1 MKYEEAMK
9 YITEVG
15 NFGSN
20 YGLERT
26 YKLLEH
32 LGNPERDLKLIH
44 IAGTNGK
51 GSTTSM
57 ITEILMGEGYKVGMY
72 TSPFIEEF
80 EERIQINRNNIPK
93 ESLAILMDEIKV
105 AVDKVIEAGYN
116 HPTEFE
122 IITVLMLLYFKKENI
137 DFGVIEVGLGGT
149 LDSTNVIKPIIQ
161 VITSI
166 SFDHTNLLGN
176 TLEKIAREKAGIIKK
191 GIPTVIYPQQEEVLK
206 VIKNKCFEMDSE
218 LYIANNENLK
228 FENIVNLDK
237 PYQLLKYNNEIDILL
252 PLLGEHQIINLSV
265 AMQAIEVL
273 NNKNIIEF
281 HKNNLLLLKSYDE
294 ESTNEVSDILNEN
307 RMEDQVHQY
316 KEKVLNIVSNQRKK
330 ENKLSIIIKV
340 FEKYKNMLNEEE
352 INMFNGLIESY
363 ENQRIPFSTLEVVI
377 KMYATRFKDKD
388 ILNQTFF
395 YPYPENLI
403 NITDS
408 GKGRKL

>member
-1 MKYEEAMK
+1 MRKPKIVVSECL
-9 YITEVG
+9 
-15 NFGSN
+15 
-20 YGLERT
+20 YGTKCR
-26 YKLLEH
+26 YD
-32 LGNPERDLKLIH
+32 GQ
-44 IAGTNGK
+44 
-51 GSTTSM
+51 
-57 ITEILMGEGYKVGMY
+57 GY
-72 TSPFIEEF
+72 
-80 EERIQINRNNIPK
+80 N
-93 ESLAILMDEIKV
+93 
-105 AVDKVIEAGYN
+105 DKVIQSLKDYVDIQTVCPELAIGLSIPREPIRIEMNKENEEYRLIDYN
-116 HPTEFE
+116 SKNDYTNQMTEFSE
-122 IITVLMLLYFKKENI
+122 EFINGLDDI
-137 DFGVIEVGLGGT
+137 DGFILKSRSPTCGLK
-149 LDSTNVIKPIIQ
+149 D
-161 VITSI
+161 
-166 SFDHTNLLGN
+166 
-176 TLEKIAREKAGIIKK
+176 A
-191 GIPTVIYPQQEEVLK
+191 K
-206 VIKNKCFEMDSE
+206 VYYRGNKCS
-218 LYIANNENLK
+218 IRSNEKGFFSQKIIDKYDYLPIENEGRLKNYNIRDNFFTRIFFINNLK
-228 FENIVNLDK
+228 
-237 PYQLLKYNNEIDILL
+237 
-252 PLLGEHQIINLSV
+252 
-265 AMQAIEVL
+265 

>member
-1 MKYEEAMK
+1 MRKPKIVVSECL
-9 YITEVG
+9 
-15 NFGSN
+15 
-20 YGLERT
+20 YGTKCR
-26 YKLLEH
+26 YD
-32 LGNPERDLKLIH
+32 GQ
-44 IAGTNGK
+44 
-51 GSTTSM
+51 
-57 ITEILMGEGYKVGMY
+57 GY
-72 TSPFIEEF
+72 
-80 EERIQINRNNIPK
+80 N
-93 ESLAILMDEIKV
+93 
-105 AVDKVIEAGYN
+105 DKVIQSLKDYVDIQTVCPELAIGLSIPREPIRIEMNKENEEYRLIDYN
-116 HPTEFE
+116 SKNDYTNQMTEFSE
-122 IITVLMLLYFKKENI
+122 EFINGLDDI
-137 DFGVIEVGLGGT
+137 DGFILKSRSPTCGLK
-149 LDSTNVIKPIIQ
+149 D
-161 VITSI
+161 
-166 SFDHTNLLGN
+166 
-176 TLEKIAREKAGIIKK
+176 A
-191 GIPTVIYPQQEEVLK
+191 K
-206 VIKNKCFEMDSE
+206 VYYCGNKCS
-218 LYIANNENLK
+218 IRSNENGFFSQKIIDKYDYLPIENEGRLK
-228 FENIVNLDK
+228 NYNIRDNFFTRIFFINNLK
-237 PYQLLKYNNEIDILL
+237 
-252 PLLGEHQIINLSV
+252 
-265 AMQAIEVL
+265 

-281 HKNNLLLLKSYDE
+281 HKNDLLLLKSYDE

>member
-1 MKYEEAMK
+1 MRKPKIVVSECL
-9 YITEVG
+9 
-15 NFGSN
+15 
-20 YGLERT
+20 YGTKCR
-26 YKLLEH
+26 YD
-32 LGNPERDLKLIH
+32 GQ
-44 IAGTNGK
+44 
-51 GSTTSM
+51 
-57 ITEILMGEGYKVGMY
+57 GY
-72 TSPFIEEF
+72 
-80 EERIQINRNNIPK
+80 N
-93 ESLAILMDEIKV
+93 
-105 AVDKVIEAGYN
+105 DKVIQSLKDYVDIQTVCPELAIGLSIPREPIRIEMNKENEEYRLIDYN
-116 HPTEFE
+116 SKNDYTNQMTEFSE
-122 IITVLMLLYFKKENI
+122 EFINGLDDI
-137 DFGVIEVGLGGT
+137 DGFILKSRSPTCGLK
-149 LDSTNVIKPIIQ
+149 D
-161 VITSI
+161 
-166 SFDHTNLLGN
+166 
-176 TLEKIAREKAGIIKK
+176 A
-191 GIPTVIYPQQEEVLK
+191 K
-206 VIKNKCFEMDSE
+206 VYYRGNKCS
-218 LYIANNENLK
+218 IRSNENGFFSQKIIDKYDYLPIENEGRLK
-228 FENIVNLDK
+228 NYNIRDNFFTRIFFINNL
-237 PYQLLKYNNEIDILL
+237 N
-252 PLLGEHQIINLSV
+252 
-265 AMQAIEVL
+265 

>member
-1 MKYEEAMK
+1 MRKPKIVVSECL
-9 YITEVG
+9 
-15 NFGSN
+15 
-20 YGLERT
+20 YGTKCR
-26 YKLLEH
+26 YD
-32 LGNPERDLKLIH
+32 GQ
-44 IAGTNGK
+44 
-51 GSTTSM
+51 
-57 ITEILMGEGYKVGMY
+57 GY
-72 TSPFIEEF
+72 
-80 EERIQINRNNIPK
+80 N
-93 ESLAILMDEIKV
+93 
-105 AVDKVIEAGYN
+105 DKVIQSLKDYVDIQTVCPELAIGLSIPREPIRIEMNKENEEYRLIDYN
-116 HPTEFE
+116 SKNDYTNQMTEFSE
-122 IITVLMLLYFKKENI
+122 EFINGLDDI
-137 DFGVIEVGLGGT
+137 DGFILKSRSPTCGLK
-149 LDSTNVIKPIIQ
+149 D
-161 VITSI
+161 
-166 SFDHTNLLGN
+166 
-176 TLEKIAREKAGIIKK
+176 A
-191 GIPTVIYPQQEEVLK
+191 K
-206 VIKNKCFEMDSE
+206 VYYCGNKCS
-218 LYIANNENLK
+218 IRSNENGFFSQKIIDKYDYLPIENEGRLK
-228 FENIVNLDK
+228 NYNIRDNFFTRIFFINNLK
-237 PYQLLKYNNEIDILL
+237 
-252 PLLGEHQIINLSV
+252 
-265 AMQAIEVL
+265 

-363 ENQRIPFSTLEVVI
+363 ENQRILFSTLEVVI

>member
-1 MKYEEAMK
+1 MRKPKIVVSECL
-9 YITEVG
+9 
-15 NFGSN
+15 
-20 YGLERT
+20 YGTKCR
-26 YKLLEH
+26 YD
-32 LGNPERDLKLIH
+32 GQ
-44 IAGTNGK
+44 
-51 GSTTSM
+51 
-57 ITEILMGEGYKVGMY
+57 GY
-72 TSPFIEEF
+72 
-80 EERIQINRNNIPK
+80 N
-93 ESLAILMDEIKV
+93 
-105 AVDKVIEAGYN
+105 DKVIQSLKDYVDIQTVCPELAIGLSIPREPIRIEMNKENEEYRLIDYN
-116 HPTEFE
+116 SKNDYTNQMTEFSE
-122 IITVLMLLYFKKENI
+122 EFINGLDDI
-137 DFGVIEVGLGGT
+137 DGFILKSRSPTCGLK
-149 LDSTNVIKPIIQ
+149 D
-161 VITSI
+161 
-166 SFDHTNLLGN
+166 
-176 TLEKIAREKAGIIKK
+176 A
-191 GIPTVIYPQQEEVLK
+191 K
-206 VIKNKCFEMDSE
+206 VYYRGNKCS
-218 LYIANNENLK
+218 IRSNENVFFSQKIIDKYDYLPIENEGRLK
-228 FENIVNLDK
+228 NYNIRDNFFTRIFFINNLK
-237 PYQLLKYNNEIDILL
+237 
-252 PLLGEHQIINLSV
+252 
-265 AMQAIEVL
+265 

>member
-1 MKYEEAMK
+1 MRKPKIVVSECL
-9 YITEVG
+9 
-15 NFGSN
+15 
-20 YGLERT
+20 YGTKCR
-26 YKLLEH
+26 YD
-32 LGNPERDLKLIH
+32 GQ
-44 IAGTNGK
+44 
-51 GSTTSM
+51 
-57 ITEILMGEGYKVGMY
+57 GY
-72 TSPFIEEF
+72 
-80 EERIQINRNNIPK
+80 N
-93 ESLAILMDEIKV
+93 
-105 AVDKVIEAGYN
+105 DKVIQSLKDYVDIQTVCPELAIGLSIPREPIRIEMNKENEEYRLIDYN
-116 HPTEFE
+116 SKNDYTNQMTEFSE
-122 IITVLMLLYFKKENI
+122 EFINGLDDI
-137 DFGVIEVGLGGT
+137 DGFILKSRSPTCGLK
-149 LDSTNVIKPIIQ
+149 D
-161 VITSI
+161 
-166 SFDHTNLLGN
+166 
-176 TLEKIAREKAGIIKK
+176 A
-191 GIPTVIYPQQEEVLK
+191 K
-206 VIKNKCFEMDSE
+206 VYYRGNKCS
-218 LYIANNENLK
+218 IRSNENGFFSQKIIDKYDYLPIENEGRLK
-228 FENIVNLDK
+228 NYNIRDNFFTRIFFINNLK
-237 PYQLLKYNNEIDILL
+237 
-252 PLLGEHQIINLSV
+252 
-265 AMQAIEVL
+265 

-294 ESTNEVSDILNEN
+294 ESTNEVRDILNEN

>member
-1 MKYEEAMK
+1 MRKPKIVVSECL
-9 YITEVG
+9 
-15 NFGSN
+15 
-20 YGLERT
+20 YGTKCR
-26 YKLLEH
+26 YD
-32 LGNPERDLKLIH
+32 GQ
-44 IAGTNGK
+44 
-51 GSTTSM
+51 
-57 ITEILMGEGYKVGMY
+57 GY
-72 TSPFIEEF
+72 
-80 EERIQINRNNIPK
+80 N
-93 ESLAILMDEIKV
+93 
-105 AVDKVIEAGYN
+105 DKVIQSLKDYVDIQTVCPELAIGLSIPREPIRIEMNKENEEYRLIDYN
-116 HPTEFE
+116 SKNDYTNQMTEFSE
-122 IITVLMLLYFKKENI
+122 EFINGLDDI
-137 DFGVIEVGLGGT
+137 DGFILKSRSPTCGLK
-149 LDSTNVIKPIIQ
+149 D
-161 VITSI
+161 
-166 SFDHTNLLGN
+166 
-176 TLEKIAREKAGIIKK
+176 A
-191 GIPTVIYPQQEEVLK
+191 K
-206 VIKNKCFEMDSE
+206 VYYCGNKCS
-218 LYIANNENLK
+218 IRSNENGFFSQKIIDKYDYLPIENEGRLK
-228 FENIVNLDK
+228 NYNIRDNFFTRIFFINNLK
-237 PYQLLKYNNEIDILL
+237 
-252 PLLGEHQIINLSV
+252 
-265 AMQAIEVL
+265 

-395 YPYPENLI
+395 YPYPENLR

>member
-1 MKYEEAMK
+1 MRKPKIVVSECL
-9 YITEVG
+9 
-15 NFGSN
+15 
-20 YGLERT
+20 YGTKCR
-26 YKLLEH
+26 YD
-32 LGNPERDLKLIH
+32 GQ
-44 IAGTNGK
+44 
-51 GSTTSM
+51 
-57 ITEILMGEGYKVGMY
+57 GY
-72 TSPFIEEF
+72 
-80 EERIQINRNNIPK
+80 N
-93 ESLAILMDEIKV
+93 
-105 AVDKVIEAGYN
+105 DKVIQSLKDYVDIQTVCPELAIGLSIPREPIRIEMNKENEEYRLIDYN
-116 HPTEFE
+116 SKNDYTNQMTEFSE
-122 IITVLMLLYFKKENI
+122 EFINGLDDI
-137 DFGVIEVGLGGT
+137 DGFILKSRSPTCGLK
-149 LDSTNVIKPIIQ
+149 D
-161 VITSI
+161 
-166 SFDHTNLLGN
+166 
-176 TLEKIAREKAGIIKK
+176 A
-191 GIPTVIYPQQEEVLK
+191 K
-206 VIKNKCFEMDSE
+206 VYYCGNKCS
-218 LYIANNENLK
+218 IRSNENGFFSQKIIDKYDYLPIENEGRLK
-228 FENIVNLDK
+228 NYNIRDNFFTRIFFINNLK
-237 PYQLLKYNNEIDILL
+237 
-252 PLLGEHQIINLSV
+252 
-265 AMQAIEVL
+265 

-377 KMYATRFKDKD
+377 KMYVTRFKDKD

>member
-1 MKYEEAMK
+1 MRTPKIVVSECL
-9 YITEVG
+9 
-15 NFGSN
+15 
-20 YGLERT
+20 YGTKCR
-26 YKLLEH
+26 YD
-32 LGNPERDLKLIH
+32 GQ
-44 IAGTNGK
+44 
-51 GSTTSM
+51 
-57 ITEILMGEGYKVGMY
+57 GY
-72 TSPFIEEF
+72 
-80 EERIQINRNNIPK
+80 N
-93 ESLAILMDEIKV
+93 
-105 AVDKVIEAGYN
+105 DKVIQSLKDYVDIQTVCPELAIGLSIPREPIRIEMNKENEEYRLIDYN
-116 HPTEFE
+116 SKNDYTNQMTEFSE
-122 IITVLMLLYFKKENI
+122 EFINGLDDI
-137 DFGVIEVGLGGT
+137 DGFILKSRSPTCGLK
-149 LDSTNVIKPIIQ
+149 D
-161 VITSI
+161 
-166 SFDHTNLLGN
+166 
-176 TLEKIAREKAGIIKK
+176 A
-191 GIPTVIYPQQEEVLK
+191 K
-206 VIKNKCFEMDSE
+206 VYYCGNKCS
-218 LYIANNENLK
+218 IRSNENGFFSQKIIDKYDYLPIENEGRLK
-228 FENIVNLDK
+228 NYNIRDNFFTRIFFINNLK
-237 PYQLLKYNNEIDILL
+237 
-252 PLLGEHQIINLSV
+252 
-265 AMQAIEVL
+265 

>member
-1 MKYEEAMK
+1 MRKPKIIVSECL
-9 YITEVG
+9 
-15 NFGSN
+15 
-20 YGLERT
+20 YGTKCR
-26 YKLLEH
+26 YD
-32 LGNPERDLKLIH
+32 GQ
-44 IAGTNGK
+44 
-51 GSTTSM
+51 
-57 ITEILMGEGYKVGMY
+57 GY
-72 TSPFIEEF
+72 
-80 EERIQINRNNIPK
+80 N
-93 ESLAILMDEIKV
+93 
-105 AVDKVIEAGYN
+105 DKVIQSLKDYVDIQTVCPELAIGLSIPREPIRIEMNKENEEYRLIDYN
-116 HPTEFE
+116 SKNDYTNQMTEFSE
-122 IITVLMLLYFKKENI
+122 EFINGLDDI
-137 DFGVIEVGLGGT
+137 DGFILKSRSPTCGLK
-149 LDSTNVIKPIIQ
+149 D
-161 VITSI
+161 
-166 SFDHTNLLGN
+166 
-176 TLEKIAREKAGIIKK
+176 A
-191 GIPTVIYPQQEEVLK
+191 K
-206 VIKNKCFEMDSE
+206 VYYCGNKCS
-218 LYIANNENLK
+218 IRSNENGFFSQKIIDKYDYLPIENEGRLK
-228 FENIVNLDK
+228 NYNIRDNSFTRIFFINNLK
-237 PYQLLKYNNEIDILL
+237 
-252 PLLGEHQIINLSV
+252 
-265 AMQAIEVL
+265 

>member
-1 MKYEEAMK
+1 MRKPKIVVSECL
-9 YITEVG
+9 
-15 NFGSN
+15 
-20 YGLERT
+20 YGTKCR
-26 YKLLEH
+26 YD
-32 LGNPERDLKLIH
+32 GQ
-44 IAGTNGK
+44 
-51 GSTTSM
+51 
-57 ITEILMGEGYKVGMY
+57 GY
-72 TSPFIEEF
+72 
-80 EERIQINRNNIPK
+80 N
-93 ESLAILMDEIKV
+93 
-105 AVDKVIEAGYN
+105 DKVIQSLKDYVDIQTVCPELAIGLSIPREPIRIEMNKENEEYRLIDYN
-116 HPTEFE
+116 SKNDYTNQMTEFSE
-122 IITVLMLLYFKKENI
+122 EFINGLDDI
-137 DFGVIEVGLGGT
+137 DGFILKSRSPTCGLK
-149 LDSTNVIKPIIQ
+149 D
-161 VITSI
+161 
-166 SFDHTNLLGN
+166 
-176 TLEKIAREKAGIIKK
+176 A
-191 GIPTVIYPQQEEVLK
+191 K
-206 VIKNKCFEMDSE
+206 VYYRGNKCS
-218 LYIANNENLK
+218 IRSNENGFFSQKIIDKYDYLPIENEGRLK
-228 FENIVNLDK
+228 NYNIRDNFFTRIFFINNLK
-237 PYQLLKYNNEIDILL
+237 
-252 PLLGEHQIINLSV
+252 
-265 AMQAIEVL
+265 

>member
-1 MKYEEAMK
+1 MRKPKIVVSECL
-9 YITEVG
+9 
-15 NFGSN
+15 
-20 YGLERT
+20 YGTKCR
-26 YKLLEH
+26 YD
-32 LGNPERDLKLIH
+32 GQ
-44 IAGTNGK
+44 
-51 GSTTSM
+51 
-57 ITEILMGEGYKVGMY
+57 GY
-72 TSPFIEEF
+72 
-80 EERIQINRNNIPK
+80 N
-93 ESLAILMDEIKV
+93 
-105 AVDKVIEAGYN
+105 DKVIQSLKDYVDIQTVCPELAIGLSIPREPIRIEMNKANEEYRLIDYN
-116 HPTEFE
+116 SKNDYTNQMTEFSE
-122 IITVLMLLYFKKENI
+122 EFINGLDDI
-137 DFGVIEVGLGGT
+137 DGFILKSRSPTCGLK
-149 LDSTNVIKPIIQ
+149 D
-161 VITSI
+161 
-166 SFDHTNLLGN
+166 
-176 TLEKIAREKAGIIKK
+176 A
-191 GIPTVIYPQQEEVLK
+191 K
-206 VIKNKCFEMDSE
+206 VYYCGNKCS
-218 LYIANNENLK
+218 IRSNENGFFSQKIIDKYDYLPIENEGRLK
-228 FENIVNLDK
+228 NYNIRDNFFTRIFFINNLK
-237 PYQLLKYNNEIDILL
+237 
-252 PLLGEHQIINLSV
+252 
-265 AMQAIEVL
+265 

>member
-1 MKYEEAMK
+1 MRKPKIVVSECL
-9 YITEVG
+9 
-15 NFGSN
+15 
-20 YGLERT
+20 YGTKCR
-26 YKLLEH
+26 YD
-32 LGNPERDLKLIH
+32 GQ
-44 IAGTNGK
+44 
-51 GSTTSM
+51 
-57 ITEILMGEGYKVGMY
+57 GY
-72 TSPFIEEF
+72 
-80 EERIQINRNNIPK
+80 N
-93 ESLAILMDEIKV
+93 
-105 AVDKVIEAGYN
+105 DKVIQSLKDYVDIQTVCPELAIGLSIPREPIRIEMNKENEEYRLIDYN
-116 HPTEFE
+116 SKNDYTNQMTEFSE
-122 IITVLMLLYFKKENI
+122 EFINGLDDI
-137 DFGVIEVGLGGT
+137 DGFILKSRSPTCGLK
-149 LDSTNVIKPIIQ
+149 D
-161 VITSI
+161 
-166 SFDHTNLLGN
+166 
-176 TLEKIAREKAGIIKK
+176 A
-191 GIPTVIYPQQEEVLK
+191 K
-206 VIKNKCFEMDSE
+206 VYYCGNKCS
-218 LYIANNENLK
+218 IRSNENGFFSQKIIDKYDYLPIENEGRLK
-228 FENIVNLDK
+228 NYNIRDNFFTRIFFINNLK
-237 PYQLLKYNNEIDILL
+237 
-252 PLLGEHQIINLSV
+252 
-265 AMQAIEVL
+265 

-363 ENQRIPFSTLEVVI
+363 ETQRIPFSTLEVVI

>member
-1 MKYEEAMK
+1 MRKPKIVVSECL
-9 YITEVG
+9 
-15 NFGSN
+15 
-20 YGLERT
+20 YGTKCR
-26 YKLLEH
+26 YD
-32 LGNPERDLKLIH
+32 GQ
-44 IAGTNGK
+44 
-51 GSTTSM
+51 
-57 ITEILMGEGYKVGMY
+57 GY
-72 TSPFIEEF
+72 
-80 EERIQINRNNIPK
+80 N
-93 ESLAILMDEIKV
+93 
-105 AVDKVIEAGYN
+105 DKVIQSLKDYVDIQTVCPELAIGLSIPREPIRIEMNKENEEYRLIDYN
-116 HPTEFE
+116 SKSDYTNQMTEFSE
-122 IITVLMLLYFKKENI
+122 EFINGLDDI
-137 DFGVIEVGLGGT
+137 DGFILKSRSPTCGLK
-149 LDSTNVIKPIIQ
+149 D
-161 VITSI
+161 
-166 SFDHTNLLGN
+166 
-176 TLEKIAREKAGIIKK
+176 A
-191 GIPTVIYPQQEEVLK
+191 K
-206 VIKNKCFEMDSE
+206 VYYRGNKCS
-218 LYIANNENLK
+218 IRSNENGFFSQKIIDKYDYLPIENEGRLK
-228 FENIVNLDK
+228 NYNIRDNFFTRIFFINNLK
-237 PYQLLKYNNEIDILL
+237 
-252 PLLGEHQIINLSV
+252 
-265 AMQAIEVL
+265 

>member
-1 MKYEEAMK
+1 MRKPKIVVSECL
-9 YITEVG
+9 
-15 NFGSN
+15 
-20 YGLERT
+20 YGTKCR
-26 YKLLEH
+26 YD
-32 LGNPERDLKLIH
+32 GQ
-44 IAGTNGK
+44 
-51 GSTTSM
+51 
-57 ITEILMGEGYKVGMY
+57 GY
-72 TSPFIEEF
+72 
-80 EERIQINRNNIPK
+80 N
-93 ESLAILMDEIKV
+93 
-105 AVDKVIEAGYN
+105 DKVIQSLKDYVDIQTVCPELAIGLSIPREPIRIEMNKENEEYRLIDYN
-116 HPTEFE
+116 SKNDYTNQMTEFSE
-122 IITVLMLLYFKKENI
+122 EFINGLDDI
-137 DFGVIEVGLGGT
+137 DGFILKSRSPTCGLKDAKVYYRGNKG
-149 LDSTNVIKPIIQ
+149 
-161 VITSI
+161 SI
-166 SFDHTNLLGN
+166 RS
-176 TLEKIAREKAGIIKK
+176 
-191 GIPTVIYPQQEEVLK
+191 
-206 VIKNKCFEMDSE
+206 
-218 LYIANNENLK
+218 NENGFFSQKIIDKYDYLPIENEGRLK
-228 FENIVNLDK
+228 NYNIRDNFFTRIFFINNLK
-237 PYQLLKYNNEIDILL
+237 
-252 PLLGEHQIINLSV
+252 
-265 AMQAIEVL
+265 

>member
-1 MKYEEAMK
+1 MLTPLSWLKDYVDIQTVCPELAIGLSIPREPIRIEMNKENEEYRLIDYNSKNDYTNQM
-9 YITEVG
+9 TE
-15 NFGSN
+15 FS
-20 YGLERT
+20 
-26 YKLLEH
+26 
-32 LGNPERDLKLIH
+32 
-44 IAGTNGK
+44 
-51 GSTTSM
+51 
-57 ITEILMGEGYKVGMY
+57 
-72 TSPFIEEF
+72 EEF
-80 EERIQINRNNIPK
+80 INGLDDIDGF
-93 ESLAILMDEIKV
+93 ILKSRSPTCGLKDAKV
-105 AVDKVIEAGYN
+105 YYRG
-116 HPTEFE
+116 
-122 IITVLMLLYFKKENI
+122 
-137 DFGVIEVGLGGT
+137 
-149 LDSTNVIKPIIQ
+149 
-161 VITSI
+161 
-166 SFDHTNLLGN
+166 
-176 TLEKIAREKAGIIKK
+176 
-191 GIPTVIYPQQEEVLK
+191 
-206 VIKNKCFEMDSE
+206 NKCS
-218 LYIANNENLK
+218 IRSNENGFFSQKIIDKYDYLPIENEGRLK
-228 FENIVNLDK
+228 NYNIRDNFFTRIFFINNLK
-237 PYQLLKYNNEIDILL
+237 
-252 PLLGEHQIINLSV
+252 
-265 AMQAIEVL
+265 

>member
-1 MKYEEAMK
+1 MRKPKIVVSECL
-9 YITEVG
+9 
-15 NFGSN
+15 
-20 YGLERT
+20 YGTKCR
-26 YKLLEH
+26 YD
-32 LGNPERDLKLIH
+32 GQ
-44 IAGTNGK
+44 
-51 GSTTSM
+51 
-57 ITEILMGEGYKVGMY
+57 GY
-72 TSPFIEEF
+72 
-80 EERIQINRNNIPK
+80 N
-93 ESLAILMDEIKV
+93 
-105 AVDKVIEAGYN
+105 DKVIQSLKDYVDIQTVCPELAIGLSIPREPIRIEMNKENEEYRLIDYN
-116 HPTEFE
+116 SKNDYTNQMTEFSE
-122 IITVLMLLYFKKENI
+122 EFINGLDDI
-137 DFGVIEVGLGGT
+137 DGFILKSRSPTCGLK
-149 LDSTNVIKPIIQ
+149 D
-161 VITSI
+161 
-166 SFDHTNLLGN
+166 
-176 TLEKIAREKAGIIKK
+176 A
-191 GIPTVIYPQQEEVLK
+191 K
-206 VIKNKCFEMDSE
+206 VYYRGNKCS
-218 LYIANNENLK
+218 IRSNENGFFSQKIIDKYDYLPIENEGQLK
-228 FENIVNLDK
+228 NYNIRDNFFTRIFFINNLK
-237 PYQLLKYNNEIDILL
+237 
-252 PLLGEHQIINLSV
+252 
-265 AMQAIEVL
+265 

>member
-1 MKYEEAMK
+1 MRKPKIVVSECL
-9 YITEVG
+9 
-15 NFGSN
+15 
-20 YGLERT
+20 YGTKCR
-26 YKLLEH
+26 YD
-32 LGNPERDLKLIH
+32 GQ
-44 IAGTNGK
+44 
-51 GSTTSM
+51 
-57 ITEILMGEGYKVGMY
+57 GY
-72 TSPFIEEF
+72 
-80 EERIQINRNNIPK
+80 N
-93 ESLAILMDEIKV
+93 
-105 AVDKVIEAGYN
+105 DKVIQSLKDYVDIQTVCPELAIGLPIPREPIRIEMNKENEEYRLIDYN
-116 HPTEFE
+116 SKNDYTNQMTEFSE
-122 IITVLMLLYFKKENI
+122 EFINGLDDI
-137 DFGVIEVGLGGT
+137 DGFILKSRSPTCGLK
-149 LDSTNVIKPIIQ
+149 D
-161 VITSI
+161 
-166 SFDHTNLLGN
+166 
-176 TLEKIAREKAGIIKK
+176 A
-191 GIPTVIYPQQEEVLK
+191 K
-206 VIKNKCFEMDSE
+206 VYYCGNKCS
-218 LYIANNENLK
+218 IRSNENGFFSQKIIDKYDYLPIENEGRLK
-228 FENIVNLDK
+228 NYNIRDNFFTRIFFINNLK
-237 PYQLLKYNNEIDILL
+237 
-252 PLLGEHQIINLSV
+252 
-265 AMQAIEVL
+265 

>member
-1 MKYEEAMK
+1 MRKPKIVVSECL
-9 YITEVG
+9 
-15 NFGSN
+15 
-20 YGLERT
+20 YGTKCR
-26 YKLLEH
+26 YD
-32 LGNPERDLKLIH
+32 GQ
-44 IAGTNGK
+44 
-51 GSTTSM
+51 
-57 ITEILMGEGYKVGMY
+57 GY
-72 TSPFIEEF
+72 
-80 EERIQINRNNIPK
+80 N
-93 ESLAILMDEIKV
+93 
-105 AVDKVIEAGYN
+105 DKVIQSLKDYVDIQTVCPELAIGLLIPREPIRIEMNKENEEYRLIDYN
-116 HPTEFE
+116 SKNDYTNQMTEFSE
-122 IITVLMLLYFKKENI
+122 EFINGLDDI
-137 DFGVIEVGLGGT
+137 DGFILKSRSPTCGLK
-149 LDSTNVIKPIIQ
+149 D
-161 VITSI
+161 
-166 SFDHTNLLGN
+166 
-176 TLEKIAREKAGIIKK
+176 A
-191 GIPTVIYPQQEEVLK
+191 K
-206 VIKNKCFEMDSE
+206 VYYCGNKCS
-218 LYIANNENLK
+218 IRSNENGFFSQKIIDKYDYLPIENEGRLK
-228 FENIVNLDK
+228 NYNIRDNFFTRIFFINNLK
-237 PYQLLKYNNEIDILL
+237 
-252 PLLGEHQIINLSV
+252 
-265 AMQAIEVL
+265 

>member
-1 MKYEEAMK
+1 MRKPKIVVSECL
-9 YITEVG
+9 
-15 NFGSN
+15 
-20 YGLERT
+20 YGTKCR
-26 YKLLEH
+26 YD
-32 LGNPERDLKLIH
+32 GQ
-44 IAGTNGK
+44 
-51 GSTTSM
+51 
-57 ITEILMGEGYKVGMY
+57 GY
-72 TSPFIEEF
+72 
-80 EERIQINRNNIPK
+80 N
-93 ESLAILMDEIKV
+93 
-105 AVDKVIEAGYN
+105 DKVIQSLKDYVDIQTVCPELAIGLSIPREPIRIEMNKENEEYRLIDYN
-116 HPTEFE
+116 SKNDYTNQMTEFSE
-122 IITVLMLLYFKKENI
+122 EFINGLDDI
-137 DFGVIEVGLGGT
+137 DGFILKSRSPTCGLK
-149 LDSTNVIKPIIQ
+149 D
-161 VITSI
+161 
-166 SFDHTNLLGN
+166 
-176 TLEKIAREKAGIIKK
+176 A
-191 GIPTVIYPQQEEVLK
+191 K
-206 VIKNKCFEMDSE
+206 VYYRGNKCS
-218 LYIANNENLK
+218 IRSNENGFFSQKIIDKYDYLPIENEGRLK
-228 FENIVNLDK
+228 NYNIRDNFFTRIFFINNLK
-237 PYQLLKYNNEIDILL
+237 
-252 PLLGEHQIINLSV
+252 
-265 AMQAIEVL
+265 

-316 KEKVLNIVSNQRKK
+316 KKKVLNIVSNQRKK

>member
-1 MKYEEAMK
+1 MRKPKIVVSECL
-9 YITEVG
+9 
-15 NFGSN
+15 
-20 YGLERT
+20 YGTKCR
-26 YKLLEH
+26 YD
-32 LGNPERDLKLIH
+32 GQ
-44 IAGTNGK
+44 
-51 GSTTSM
+51 
-57 ITEILMGEGYKVGMY
+57 GY
-72 TSPFIEEF
+72 
-80 EERIQINRNNIPK
+80 N
-93 ESLAILMDEIKV
+93 
-105 AVDKVIEAGYN
+105 DKVIQSLKDYVDIQTVCPELAIGLSIPREPIRIDMNKENEDYRLIDYN
-116 HPTEFE
+116 SKNDYTNQMTEFSE
-122 IITVLMLLYFKKENI
+122 EFINGLDDI
-137 DFGVIEVGLGGT
+137 DGFILKSRSPTCGLK
-149 LDSTNVIKPIIQ
+149 D
-161 VITSI
+161 
-166 SFDHTNLLGN
+166 
-176 TLEKIAREKAGIIKK
+176 A
-191 GIPTVIYPQQEEVLK
+191 K
-206 VIKNKCFEMDSE
+206 VYYRGNKCS
-218 LYIANNENLK
+218 IRSNENGFFLQKIIDKYDYLPIENEGRLK
-228 FENIVNLDK
+228 NYNIRDNFFTRIFFINNLK
-237 PYQLLKYNNEIDILL
+237 
-252 PLLGEHQIINLSV
+252 
-265 AMQAIEVL
+265 

-377 KMYATRFKDKD
+377 KMYETRFKDKD

>member
-1 MKYEEAMK
+1 MRKPKIVVSECL
-9 YITEVG
+9 
-15 NFGSN
+15 
-20 YGLERT
+20 YGTKCR
-26 YKLLEH
+26 YD
-32 LGNPERDLKLIH
+32 GQ
-44 IAGTNGK
+44 
-51 GSTTSM
+51 
-57 ITEILMGEGYKVGMY
+57 GY
-72 TSPFIEEF
+72 
-80 EERIQINRNNIPK
+80 N
-93 ESLAILMDEIKV
+93 
-105 AVDKVIEAGYN
+105 DKVIQSLKDYVDIQTVCPELAIGLSIPREPIRIEMNKENEDYRLIDYN
-116 HPTEFE
+116 SKNDYTNQMTEFSE
-122 IITVLMLLYFKKENI
+122 EFINGLDDI
-137 DFGVIEVGLGGT
+137 DGFILKSRSPTCGLK
-149 LDSTNVIKPIIQ
+149 D
-161 VITSI
+161 
-166 SFDHTNLLGN
+166 
-176 TLEKIAREKAGIIKK
+176 A
-191 GIPTVIYPQQEEVLK
+191 K
-206 VIKNKCFEMDSE
+206 VYYRGNKCS
-218 LYIANNENLK
+218 IRSNENGFFSQKIIDKYDYLPIENEGRLK
-228 FENIVNLDK
+228 NYNIRDNFFTRIFFINNLK
-237 PYQLLKYNNEIDILL
+237 
-252 PLLGEHQIINLSV
+252 
-265 AMQAIEVL
+265 

>member
-1 MKYEEAMK
+1 MNKENEEYRLIDYNSKNDYTNQM
-9 YITEVG
+9 TE
-15 NFGSN
+15 FS
-20 YGLERT
+20 
-26 YKLLEH
+26 
-32 LGNPERDLKLIH
+32 
-44 IAGTNGK
+44 
-51 GSTTSM
+51 
-57 ITEILMGEGYKVGMY
+57 
-72 TSPFIEEF
+72 EEF
-80 EERIQINRNNIPK
+80 INGLDDIDGF
-93 ESLAILMDEIKV
+93 ILKSRSPTCGLKDAKV
-105 AVDKVIEAGYN
+105 YYRG
-116 HPTEFE
+116 
-122 IITVLMLLYFKKENI
+122 
-137 DFGVIEVGLGGT
+137 
-149 LDSTNVIKPIIQ
+149 
-161 VITSI
+161 
-166 SFDHTNLLGN
+166 
-176 TLEKIAREKAGIIKK
+176 
-191 GIPTVIYPQQEEVLK
+191 
-206 VIKNKCFEMDSE
+206 NKCS
-218 LYIANNENLK
+218 IRSNENGFFLQKIIDKYDYLPIENEGRLK
-228 FENIVNLDK
+228 NYNIRDNFFTRIFFINNLK
-237 PYQLLKYNNEIDILL
+237 
-252 PLLGEHQIINLSV
+252 
-265 AMQAIEVL
+265 

-294 ESTNEVSDILNEN
+294 ESTNELSDILNEN

>member
-1 MKYEEAMK
+1 MRKPKIVVSECL
-9 YITEVG
+9 
-15 NFGSN
+15 
-20 YGLERT
+20 YGTKCR
-26 YKLLEH
+26 YD
-32 LGNPERDLKLIH
+32 GQ
-44 IAGTNGK
+44 
-51 GSTTSM
+51 
-57 ITEILMGEGYKVGMY
+57 GY
-72 TSPFIEEF
+72 
-80 EERIQINRNNIPK
+80 N
-93 ESLAILMDEIKV
+93 
-105 AVDKVIEAGYN
+105 DKVIQSLKDYVDIQTVCPELAIGLSIPREPIRIEMNKENEEYRLIDYN
-116 HPTEFE
+116 SKNDYTNQMTEFSE
-122 IITVLMLLYFKKENI
+122 EFINGLDDI
-137 DFGVIEVGLGGT
+137 DGFILKSRSPTCGLK
-149 LDSTNVIKPIIQ
+149 D
-161 VITSI
+161 
-166 SFDHTNLLGN
+166 
-176 TLEKIAREKAGIIKK
+176 A
-191 GIPTVIYPQQEEVLK
+191 K
-206 VIKNKCFEMDSE
+206 VYYCGNKCS
-218 LYIANNENLK
+218 IRSNENGFFSQKIIDKYDYLPIENEGRLK
-228 FENIVNLDK
+228 NYNIRDNFFTRIFFINNLK
-237 PYQLLKYNNEIDILL
+237 
-252 PLLGEHQIINLSV
+252 
-265 AMQAIEVL
+265 

-281 HKNNLLLLKSYDE
+281 HKNNLLLIKSYDE

>member
-1 MKYEEAMK
+1 MRKPKIVVSECL
-9 YITEVG
+9 
-15 NFGSN
+15 
-20 YGLERT
+20 YGTKCR
-26 YKLLEH
+26 YD
-32 LGNPERDLKLIH
+32 GQ
-44 IAGTNGK
+44 
-51 GSTTSM
+51 
-57 ITEILMGEGYKVGMY
+57 GY
-72 TSPFIEEF
+72 
-80 EERIQINRNNIPK
+80 N
-93 ESLAILMDEIKV
+93 
-105 AVDKVIEAGYN
+105 DKVIQSLKDYVDIQTVCPELAIGLSIPRESIRIEMNKENEEYRLIDYN
-116 HPTEFE
+116 SKNDYTNQMTEFSE
-122 IITVLMLLYFKKENI
+122 EFINGLDDI
-137 DFGVIEVGLGGT
+137 DGFILKSRSPTCGLK
-149 LDSTNVIKPIIQ
+149 D
-161 VITSI
+161 
-166 SFDHTNLLGN
+166 
-176 TLEKIAREKAGIIKK
+176 A
-191 GIPTVIYPQQEEVLK
+191 K
-206 VIKNKCFEMDSE
+206 VYYRGNKCS
-218 LYIANNENLK
+218 IRSNENGFFSQKIIDKYDYLPIENEGRLK
-228 FENIVNLDK
+228 NYNIRDNFFTRIFFINNLK
-237 PYQLLKYNNEIDILL
+237 
-252 PLLGEHQIINLSV
+252 
-265 AMQAIEVL
+265 

>member
-1 MKYEEAMK
+1 MRKPKIVVSECL
-9 YITEVG
+9 
-15 NFGSN
+15 
-20 YGLERT
+20 YGTKCR
-26 YKLLEH
+26 YD
-32 LGNPERDLKLIH
+32 GQ
-44 IAGTNGK
+44 
-51 GSTTSM
+51 
-57 ITEILMGEGYKVGMY
+57 GY
-72 TSPFIEEF
+72 
-80 EERIQINRNNIPK
+80 N
-93 ESLAILMDEIKV
+93 
-105 AVDKVIEAGYN
+105 DKVIQSLKDYVDIQTVCPELAIGLSIPREPIRIEMNKENEEYRLIDYN
-116 HPTEFE
+116 SKNDYTNQMTEFSE
-122 IITVLMLLYFKKENI
+122 EFINGLDDI
-137 DFGVIEVGLGGT
+137 DGFILKSRSPTCGLK
-149 LDSTNVIKPIIQ
+149 D
-161 VITSI
+161 
-166 SFDHTNLLGN
+166 
-176 TLEKIAREKAGIIKK
+176 A
-191 GIPTVIYPQQEEVLK
+191 K
-206 VIKNKCFEMDSE
+206 VYYRGNKCS
-218 LYIANNENLK
+218 IRSNENGFFSQKIIDKYDYLPIENEGRLK
-228 FENIVNLDK
+228 NYNIRDNFFTRIFFINNLK
-237 PYQLLKYNNEIDILL
+237 
-252 PLLGEHQIINLSV
+252 
-265 AMQAIEVL
+265 

-294 ESTNEVSDILNEN
+294 ESTNEVSDILK

>member
-1 MKYEEAMK
+1 MRKPKIVVSECL
-9 YITEVG
+9 
-15 NFGSN
+15 
-20 YGLERT
+20 YGTKCR
-26 YKLLEH
+26 YD
-32 LGNPERDLKLIH
+32 GQ
-44 IAGTNGK
+44 
-51 GSTTSM
+51 
-57 ITEILMGEGYKVGMY
+57 GY
-72 TSPFIEEF
+72 
-80 EERIQINRNNIPK
+80 N
-93 ESLAILMDEIKV
+93 
-105 AVDKVIEAGYN
+105 DKVIQSLKDYVDIQTVCPELAIGLSIPREPIRIEMNKENEEYRLIDYN
-116 HPTEFE
+116 SKNDYTNQMTEFSE
-122 IITVLMLLYFKKENI
+122 EFINGLDDI
-137 DFGVIEVGLGGT
+137 DGFILKSRSPTCGLK
-149 LDSTNVIKPIIQ
+149 D
-161 VITSI
+161 
-166 SFDHTNLLGN
+166 
-176 TLEKIAREKAGIIKK
+176 A
-191 GIPTVIYPQQEEVLK
+191 K
-206 VIKNKCFEMDSE
+206 VYYCGNKCS
-218 LYIANNENLK
+218 IRSNENGFFSQKIIDKYDYLPIENDGRLK
-228 FENIVNLDK
+228 NYNIRDNFFTRIFFINNLK
-237 PYQLLKYNNEIDILL
+237 
-252 PLLGEHQIINLSV
+252 
-265 AMQAIEVL
+265 

>member
-1 MKYEEAMK
+1 MRKPKIVVSECL
-9 YITEVG
+9 
-15 NFGSN
+15 
-20 YGLERT
+20 YGTKCR
-26 YKLLEH
+26 YD
-32 LGNPERDLKLIH
+32 GQ
-44 IAGTNGK
+44 
-51 GSTTSM
+51 
-57 ITEILMGEGYKVGMY
+57 GY
-72 TSPFIEEF
+72 
-80 EERIQINRNNIPK
+80 N
-93 ESLAILMDEIKV
+93 
-105 AVDKVIEAGYN
+105 DKVIQSLKDYVDIQTVCPELAIGLSI
-116 HPTEFE
+116 PREPIRIEMTEFSE
-122 IITVLMLLYFKKENI
+122 EFINGLDDI
-137 DFGVIEVGLGGT
+137 DGFILKSRSPTCGLK
-149 LDSTNVIKPIIQ
+149 D
-161 VITSI
+161 
-166 SFDHTNLLGN
+166 
-176 TLEKIAREKAGIIKK
+176 A
-191 GIPTVIYPQQEEVLK
+191 K
-206 VIKNKCFEMDSE
+206 VYYCGNKCS
-218 LYIANNENLK
+218 IRSNENGFFSQKIIDKYDYLPIENEGRLK
-228 FENIVNLDK
+228 NYNIRDNFFTRIFFINNLK
-237 PYQLLKYNNEIDILL
+237 
-252 PLLGEHQIINLSV
+252 
-265 AMQAIEVL
+265 

>member
-1 MKYEEAMK
+1 MRKPKIVVSECL
-9 YITEVG
+9 
-15 NFGSN
+15 
-20 YGLERT
+20 YGTKCR
-26 YKLLEH
+26 YD
-32 LGNPERDLKLIH
+32 GQ
-44 IAGTNGK
+44 
-51 GSTTSM
+51 
-57 ITEILMGEGYKVGMY
+57 GY
-72 TSPFIEEF
+72 
-80 EERIQINRNNIPK
+80 N
-93 ESLAILMDEIKV
+93 
-105 AVDKVIEAGYN
+105 DKVIQSLKDYVDIQTVCPELAIGLLIPREPIRIEMNKENEEYRLIDYN
-116 HPTEFE
+116 SKNDYTNQMTEFSE
-122 IITVLMLLYFKKENI
+122 EFINGLDDI
-137 DFGVIEVGLGGT
+137 DGFILKSRSPTCGLK
-149 LDSTNVIKPIIQ
+149 DAKVYY
-161 VITSI
+161 
-166 SFDHTNLLGN
+166 
-176 TLEKIAREKAGIIKK
+176 RE
-191 GIPTVIYPQQEEVLK
+191 
-206 VIKNKCFEMDSE
+206 NKCS
-218 LYIANNENLK
+218 IRSNENGFFSQKIIDKYDYLPIENEGRLK
-228 FENIVNLDK
+228 NYNIRDNFFTRIFFINNLK
-237 PYQLLKYNNEIDILL
+237 
-252 PLLGEHQIINLSV
+252 
-265 AMQAIEVL
+265 